1 MSHLAHDAVVVRR
14 TGGLELHLRGFAEPV
29 EPVQNLLV
37 LLRRDNL
44 VGKSRSASHGHEQ
57 ENVPGLGA
65 KALTEL
71 ENPFEARQIALR
83 DRCVDLEGHPC
94 LGEVAHAAQGGVEGA
109 FDAPEAVMTFCVGP
123 IDGDGDTVDT
133 CVVDFLCSFRGNQCA
148 VG

>member
-1 MSHLAHDAVVVRR
+1 M
-14 TGGLELHLRGFAEPV
+14 
-29 EPVQNLLV
+29 
-37 LLRRDNL
+37 
-44 VGKSRSASHGHEQ
+44 
-57 ENVPGLGA
+57 PGLGA